1 MHDGQEPATRAVRL
15 GTRGSRLA
23 LTQSTQVARALE
35 DAGAPGITLV
45 TVRTQGDGDRTPLR
59 DLGGAGVFAALLRRA
74 LLGSHVDLAVHSFK
88 DLPTAPASG
97 LEVICVPRREDTRD
111 ALCARD
117 GLTLEAL
124 PAGSRVGTG
133 SPRRAAQLLAV
144 RPDLEVVDLRG
155 NVPTRLARVNGLA
168 TAAAVGTDEPVAPA
182 GPDAQGDLDAVVLAL
197 AGLRRLGLEHCV
209 SQVLDPEVMLPAP
222 AQGALA
228 VEARAGTLE
237 EHEDLARAAAR
248 LEDADTR
255 VAVTAERALTA
266 GLEAGCAAPVGA
278 WARVVDLEPGTHDPA
293 SGPAQAG
300 TGPATQ
306 DSRSATAG
314 HPSVSGPSTAPGR
327 RGSPGAGSVAR
338 RELVLRAL
346 VSSPDGQR
354 RLVRE
359 RRVPLPGGRGQGVR
373 PQGSSAPRTTSDLV
387 TAENLGARVASVLL
401 EDGAG
406 ELSDLQAR
414 RPEHPPAGLSGPRQ
428 D

>member
-1 MHDGQEPATRAVRL
+1 MHEGQNPATHAVRL

-35 DAGAPGITLV
+35 DAGAPSISLV

-59 DLGGAGVFAALLRRA
+59 DLGGVGVFAALLRRA
-74 LLGSHVDLAVHSFK
+74 LLGSQVDLAVHSFK
-88 DLPTAPASG
+88 DLPTAPAPG
-97 LEVICVPRREDTRD
+97 LEVICVPRRADMRD

-124 PAGSRVGTG
+124 PTGSRVGTG

-155 NVPTRLARVNGLA
+155 NVPTRLARVSGLA
-168 TAAAVGTDEPVAPA
+168 TAAAIGTDEPVTPA

-197 AGLRRLGLEHCV
+197 AGLRRLGLEHCA

-228 VEARAGTLE
+228 VEARTGTLE

-278 WARVVDLEPGTHDPA
+278 WARVVDLEPETHGP
-293 SGPAQAG
+293 GPARAG
-300 TGPATQ
+300 TGPAAQ
-306 DSRSATAG
+306 ENRLATAG
-314 HPSVSGPSTAPGR
+314 YPDVSDPGTAPR
-327 RGSPGAGSVAR
+327 RPDLPGTGATAR

-346 VSSPDGQR
+346 VSSLDGQR

-359 RRVPLPGGRGQGVR
+359 RRVPLPGGQGRGVR

-387 TAENLGARVASVLL
+387 AAENLGARVASVLL

-414 RPEHPPAGLSGPRQ
+414 RPEHPPEGSGGLGQ